1 MLENVRI
8 RNFRVFRDLRIDALD
23 RVNLFAGLNNSGKT
37 TLLEA
42 LFLLSGGGN
51 PKMALNANIIRGAD
65 AESREAIREVLWRP
79 MFSELDFEKRIAISG
94 RHTTLGQ
101 LDLTISLSRSDTMEV
116 SLGEPGS
123 APITDPADDRA
134 LSFAFTASGRAV
146 EGRIRAGEKS
156 VQIERPDAEVPFP
169 AAFLSSRAG
178 NTREDA
184 VHLGRLGRR
193 KKRGLVLDAL
203 RAVEPKLESVEDN
216 SASGS
221 PMIWGDI
228 GLSELIPLPAM
239 GEGMT
244 RVARLVLAISAVPG
258 GLVLVDEIENGLHH
272 SILPDV
278 WRAVGRV
285 ARKFDTQIVATT
297 HSFECVEAAYQ
308 SLRDGGFLLHRIDA
322 DEKHNRGVTYQLEE
336 VDVALRHGME
346 VR

>member
-51 PKMALNANIIRGAD
+51 PKMALNANIIRGSD
-65 AESREAIREVLWRP
+65 TESREAIREVLWKP

-94 RHTTLGQ
+94 RHTKLGQ
-101 LDLTISLSRSDTMEV
+101 LDLAISLSRSDTMEV
-116 SLGEPGS
+116 PLGRPGS
-123 APITDPADDRA
+123 APITDSADDRA
-134 LSFAFTASGRAV
+134 LSFAFTASGRTV

-169 AAFLSSRAG
+169 AAFLSSRVG

-184 VHLGRLGRR
+184 VHLGRLGTR
-193 KKRGLVLDAL
+193 KQRDLVFDAL

-244 RVARLVLAISAVPG
+244 RVARLMLAMSAVPG

-285 ARKFDTQIVATT
+285 AGQFDTQVVATT
-297 HSFECVEAAYQ
+297 HSFECFESAHLA
-308 SLRDGGFLLHRIDA
+308 LADRGFLFHRLDVA
-322 DEKHNRGVTYQLEE
+322 GDENRCVTYKRESMAGAIQHNL
-336 VDVALRHGME
+336 E